1 MSSTAYHK
9 AIVPKDA
16 TQEEIKTAVAD
27 AVKALAGAKLLPG
40 TKHKLFDGV
49 YTGVG
54 VMLPGWSCP
63 IAINDAGEI
72 AYDHY
77 HGSWGNPQHLAAFEK
92 AYNDKLAHNVTTRKV
107 LATAAAEGMA
117 VVHNEVQADGTRVI
131 RVQVGSDR
139 AQVSQ
144 MVGGGGGD
152 FVEGVRI

>member
-16 TQEEIKTAVAD
+16 TQEEIEAAVAD
-27 AVKALAGAKLLPG
+27 VVKTMPGAKLLPG
-40 TKHKLFDGV
+40 TKHRLYDGV
-49 YTGVG
+49 HAGVG
-54 VMLPGWSCP
+54 VSLPGWHYP
-63 IAINDAGEI
+63 IVVSATGAI
-72 AYDHY
+72 AYDHFD
-77 HGSWGNPQHLAAFEK
+77 GRWGNPQHLTAFEK

-144 MVGGGGGD
+144 MVGGGGD

>member
-1 MSSTAYHK
+1 VSSTAYHK

-16 TQEEIKTAVAD
+16 TQEEIEAAVAD
-27 AVKALAGAKLLPG
+27 TVKAMTGAKLLPG
-40 TKHKLFDGV
+40 TKHRLFDGV

-54 VMLPGWSCP
+54 VMLPGWSYP
-63 IAINDAGEI
+63 IVISAEGKI

-77 HGSWGNPQHLAAFEK
+77 HGKWGNPQHLAAFEK
-92 AYNDKLAHNVTTRKV
+92 AYSAKLAHNVTTRKV

-144 MVGGGGGD
+144 MVGGGGD